1 MKERIIQES
10 VSMFLEYGFKSVT
23 MDDLAEKLGVS
34 KKTIYEHFDTK
45 TQLVK
50 EATDYVFENIS
61 CSIDDLRHQQLDPV
75 EETLAIK
82 SQVMRHLKNEKSF
95 PQYQLQKYYPK
106 IHKSLKQKQWDKM
119 QECCLENINRGIEE
133 GFYRPEID
141 VDSVFRFYYYG
152 MNLLKD
158 QDVFPPQKFSNQI
171 VKDQFLDYHIRGIA
185 SPKGLKRLEELSL
198 EPNQS

>member
-1 MKERIIQES
+1 MKKRIVQES
-10 VSMFLEYGFKSVT
+10 ISMFLDYGFKSVT

-50 EATDYVFENIS
+50 ETTDYIFENIS
-61 CSIDDLRHQQLDPV
+61 CSIDDLRLQNLDPI

-82 SQVMRHLKNEKSF
+82 NQVMRHLKNEKSS
-95 PQYQLQKYYPK
+95 PQYQLQKYYTK
-106 IHKSLKQKQWDKM
+106 IHNDLKQKQWDKM
-119 QECCLENINRGIEE
+119 QTCCRENFIRGIEE

-141 VDSVFRFYYYG
+141 VESVFRFYYHG

-158 QDVFPPQKFSNQI
+158 QDVFPPQKFSISFINN
-171 VKDQFLDYHIRGIA
+171 QFLEYHIRGIA
-185 SPKGLKRLEELSL
+185 SPKGLKRLEELLS
-198 EPNQS
+198 ESTQS